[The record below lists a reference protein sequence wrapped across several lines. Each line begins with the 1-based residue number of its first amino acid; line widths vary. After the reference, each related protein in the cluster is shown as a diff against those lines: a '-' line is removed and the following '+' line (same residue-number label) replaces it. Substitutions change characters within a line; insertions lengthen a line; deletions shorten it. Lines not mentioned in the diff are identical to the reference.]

1 MADNVENLITAT
13 DMQTQYWAADT
24 TEAIG
29 KKIVDKFKAWQ
40 YYCRDTGIVKELRKS
55 YKAFYGTT
63 DVKDAGESLRA
74 IHINNYASLCRN
86 LHVMVTSQ
94 RPAWQPRA
102 INSDLESQASADL
115 GAGLLDYYMRE
126 KHLEQKLNRATE
138 MALIL
143 REGWTVVDWDV
154 NAGEMIRVDEDGK
167 NPIFEGDISVQNYFM
182 LDVCRDVYKRN
193 HNSHQ
198 WFVIREY
205 RNKYDLAE
213 TYKDQADKILKLR
226 VDERQEV
233 EFELNPWFIN
243 RSAYTASDIVPI
255 YKLYH
260 DKTPSMPNGRLTIV
274 ADKDLVLFDGPLP
287 YKKPYIF
294 KISTTDVFDMPLG
307 HSNMFDLLA
316 IQDALD
322 MTVSAILTNQA
333 ANAVQN
339 FQMPKGSGIKVTN
352 ISDGLRVLE
361 FDPKLGPI
369 QPLNLLQTAPE
380 VFSFGDK
387 LNDWMQLLSNVSSIS
402 RGDAPASM
410 SGTAMALL
418 QQQSIQFNN
427 GLQLAH
433 TQLLENVGTAIIELL
448 QEFAEE
454 PRLAIIAG
462 KTKAPMMKH
471 FSGKD
476 LQGINRV
483 VVDSANPLTKT
494 SAGRVEIA
502 NQLLQ
507 TPGMIKTPE
516 QYLSVL
522 TTGNLEPLYEYDRSR
537 QYLTKAENEAMMNGE
552 QVHALLTD
560 DHAIHALEHSC
571 ILNSPEARKRPDIVQ
586 TVLNHIQEHMDLAKQ
601 MPQEMAAMLKQ
612 TSFAPPPPPPQGAPA
627 GPVSPEMLN
636 QAPPLEQQAAPG
648 EVSIPKPA
656 QSPLPPLQ

>member
-1 MADNVENLITAT
+1 MADNVDNMIDAL
-13 DMQTQYWAADT
+13 DMQTKYWAADE
-24 TEAIG
+24 TEKIG
-29 KKIVDKFKAWQ
+29 DLVIKKFKAWQ

-55 YKAFYGTT
+55 YKAFYGSTE
-63 DVKDAGESLRA
+63 VKDAGESLRA
-74 IHINNYASLCRN
+74 IHINNYASLIRN

-102 INSDLESQASADL
+102 INSDLESQAAADL

-126 KHLEQKLNRATE
+126 KHLESKINKATE
-138 MALIL
+138 TALVL
-143 REGWTVVDWDV
+143 REGWLTVDWDV
-154 NAGEMIRVDEDGK
+154 NAGEIIRTDEDLK
-167 NPIFEGDISVQNYFM
+167 NPIFEGDISVQTYSM

-193 HNSHQ
+193 HTSHH
-198 WFVIREY
+198 WYIVREY

-213 TYKDQADKILKLR
+213 TYPDLAEKILKLR

-243 RSAYTASDIVPI
+243 RSAYTASDLVPI

-260 DKTPSMPNGRLTIV
+260 DKTPAMPNGRLSIV
-274 ADKDLVLFDGPLP
+274 ADKDVILFDGPLP
-287 YKKPYIF
+287 YKRPYLF
-294 KISTTDVFDMPLG
+294 RISTTEVFDMPLG

-339 FQMPKGSGIKVTN
+339 FQMPKGSGLKVTN
-352 ISDGLRVLE
+352 ITDGLRVVE

-380 VFSFGDK
+380 VFTFGDK

-418 QQQSIQFNN
+418 QQQSIQFNS

-433 TQLLENVGTAIIELL
+433 TQLLENTGTAIIELL

-462 KTKAPMMKH
+462 KTKQPLMKY
-471 FSGKD
+471 FSGAD
-476 LQGINRV
+476 LKGINRV
-483 VVDSANPLTKT
+483 IVDTANPLTKT

-522 TTGNLEPLYEYDRSR
+522 TTGTLEPIYEHDRSR
-537 QYLTKAENEAMMNGE
+537 QYLTRAENEAMMNGE
-552 QVHALLTD
+552 TVEALLTD

-571 ILNSPEARKRPDIVQ
+571 VLNSLQARKRPEIVQ
-586 TVLNHIQEHMDLAKQ
+586 TVLTHIQQHIDLAKQ
-601 MPQEMAAMLKQ
+601 MSPEMAAMLKQ
-612 TSFAPPPPPPQGAPA
+612 TSFAPPPAPQGA
-627 GPVSPEMLN
+627 GVQPEMVN
-636 QAPPLEQQAAPG
+636 AQPPLEQQAAPG
-648 EVSIPKPA
+648 QVNLPKPA
-656 QSPLPPLQ
+656 QSPLPPIG